1 MRSVYVCSAA
11 ESDFTASLTWYAN
24 RDTDLARQFDSEFD
38 AAIKRIAE
46 SPDTFPA
53 IDERHRYMQMRRFP
67 FVIIFREDLVKVTI
81 IAVAHTSRSPGFWH
95 GR

>member
-11 ESDFTASLTWYAN
+11 ENDFTESLTWYAKQ
-24 RDTDLARQFDSEFD
+24 DSDLARQFDSELD
-38 AAIKRIAE
+38 AAITRIAE

-67 FVIIFREDLVKVTI
+67 FVIIFREDRDKVTI
-81 IAVAHTSRSPGFWH
+81 VAVAHTSRSPGFWY